1 MPRRH
6 IETRNIVFHKV
17 DIPNGSL
24 CMMKTE
30 ISTNGEAPIEAREHR
45 RATITQDHKRTGS
58 ARFDQASDRSVK
70 EKKQSLFRR
79 PGVIVVAAALAVV
92 GLGYGG
98 FAMFHSFTHE
108 TTDDA
113 FIDVHFVSVAPKI
126 AGRVTVVHVDDNQL
140 VKKGDVL
147 VEIDPRDFQV
157 ALVQAKANL
166 EKDKASQIQAKANQ
180 ERAQDL
186 FTRKVISAQD
196 RDTNVA
202 TADSSK
208 ATVDADQAAVEQAEL
223 NLSYTKI
230 TAPIG
235 GYVTKEA
242 VTIGDYVQVGQ
253 ALMSLVPPRVW
264 VIANF
269 KETQLPN
276 MQPGRPVDI
285 SVDAYPNL
293 KLRGHVDSIQ
303 AGSGAAFTLLP
314 PENATGNYVKVVQR
328 VPVKI
333 VLDERQELQRVL
345 GPGMS
350 VVPTVAVDHGTASAF
365 TIGIIAVILAGGLIV
380 GAALWIGRVKK
391 EQA

>member
-58 ARFDQASDRSVK
+58 AHLEEPSNRSGE
-70 EKKQSLFRR
+70 EKKRSLFRR
-79 PGVIVVAAALAVV
+79 PGVIVAAAALAIA
-92 GLGYGG
+92 GIGYGG
-98 FAMFHSFTHE
+98 IVMFHSFTHE

-113 FIDVHFVSVAPKI
+113 FVDVHTVSVAPKV
-126 AGRVTVVHVDDNQL
+126 AGHVAVVRVDDNQL

-147 VEIDPRDFQV
+147 VEIDPSDFQV
-157 ALVQAKANL
+157 ELQQDRANL
-166 EKDKASQIQAKANQ
+166 AKDKATATQAKLN
-180 ERAQDL
+180 EKRALDL
-186 FTRKVISAQD
+186 FSRKVISTQE

-202 TADSSK
+202 TAESSR
-208 ATVDADQAAVEQAEL
+208 ASVQADEAAVEQTEL
-223 NLSYTKI
+223 NLGNSKI
-230 TAPIG
+230 KAPVE

-242 VTIGDYVQVGQ
+242 VATGDYVQVGQ

-269 KETQLPN
+269 KETQLRN
-276 MQPGRPVDI
+276 MRPRQPVQI
-285 SVDAYPNL
+285 KIDAYPDHPL
-293 KLRGHVDSIQ
+293 LGHIDSIQ
-303 AGSGAAFTLLP
+303 AGSGAAFSLLP

-333 VLDERQELQRVL
+333 VIDEVPDPQHVL

-350 VVPTVAVDHGTASAF
+350 AVPEV
-365 TIGIIAVILAGGLIV
+365 
-380 GAALWIGRVKK
+380 RVR
-391 EQA
+391 

>member
-6 IETRNIVFHKV
+6 IETRNIVFHIGTV
-17 DIPNGSL
+17 ASGSL

-45 RATITQDHKRTGS
+45 RATITQDHKRIGS
-58 ARFDQASDRSVK
+58 AHRDELSNRAGE
-70 EKKQSLFRR
+70 EKKRALFRR
-79 PGVIVVAAALAVV
+79 PGVIVAAAALTIA
-92 GLGYGG
+92 GIGYGA

-126 AGRVTVVHVDDNQL
+126 AGHVAAVHVDDNQL

-147 VEIDPRDFQV
+147 VEIDPSDFQV
-157 ALVQAKANL
+157 ALARAKANL
-166 EKDKASQIQAKANQ
+166 AKDKATLIQANANE

-186 FTRKVISAQD
+186 FTKKVISTQE

-202 TADSSK
+202 TSESSK
-208 ATVDADQAAVEQAEL
+208 ASVEANEAAVEQAQL
-223 NLSYTKI
+223 NLGCAKI
-230 TAPIG
+230 KAPID
-235 GYVTKEA
+235 GYVTKKA
-242 VTIGDYVQVGQ
+242 VTTGDYVQVGQ
-253 ALMSLVPPRVW
+253 ALRSLVPPRVW

-269 KETQLPN
+269 KETQLRSMRPG
-276 MQPGRPVDI
+276 QPATVSI
-285 SVDAYPNL
+285 DAYEEL
-293 KLRGHVDSIQ
+293 KLHGHVDSIQ
-303 AGSGAAFTLLP
+303 AGSGAAFSLLP

-333 VLDERQELQRVL
+333 VLDDQQNLQRVL

-350 VVPTVAVDHGTASAF
+350 VVPTVYV
-365 TIGIIAVILAGGLIV
+365 GGEV
-380 GAALWIGRVKK
+380 GAAWKVAIGAIILAAGVILGAVVWIGRVRRG
-391 EQA
+391 QA